1 MAHAEGAGALERLL
15 KRDRAVTAI
24 GLVLLCLLAWL
35 YVLAGGGM
43 GAGAAEGGWALF
55 PHKAVP
61 PAPMADMPMPGMPMA
76 DMPGMASAPA
86 HGWPGLWV
94 IALAMWW
101 TMMAAMM
108 TPSAAPTVLLYAR
121 VYRHA
126 VAGGRDEELAPAWA
140 FVAGYLFVW
149 LGFSIVAT
157 SLQWA
162 LERAGVIS
170 MVTMGS
176 TSRWFSAG
184 VLGAVGLYQLSPLQK
199 VCLNHCRSPAEFLSQ
214 HWRPGAWGAVRLGL
228 MHGTYCLGCC
238 ALLMTLLFVGG
249 VMNLA
254 WIAALALLVL
264 AEKLLPAGLWT
275 ARASGVVFLA
285 WAAATLVA

>member
-1 MAHAEGAGALERLL
+1 MTHAEGAGALERLL
-15 KRDRAVTAI
+15 QRDRAVTVV

-35 YVLAGGGM
+35 YLLAGGGM
-43 GAGAAEGGWALF
+43 GEGPQAGWSLF
-55 PHKAVP
+55 PHKAAA
-61 PAPMADMPMPGMPMA
+61 PAPMADMPGMPMGEMA
-76 DMPGMASAPA
+76 GMAPAPA
-86 HGWPGLWV
+86 HGWPGLWL

-121 VYRHA
+121 VHRHA
-126 VAGGRDEELAPAWA
+126 VADGRDADLAPTWA

-184 VLGAVGLYQLSPLQK
+184 VLGAVALYQLSPLQK
-199 VCLNHCRSPAEFLSQ
+199 VCLDHCRSPAEFLSQ

-254 WIAALALLVL
+254 WVAALAVLVL

-275 ARASGVVFLA
+275 ARASGVVLGA
-285 WAAATLVA
+285 WAAATLIA